1 MRRFISLGLT
11 ASLLSACASPP
22 PFEPTAPP
30 PATESPSP
38 VAPGT
43 FDATTLAGSTWIVE
57 DLGGIRVSQA
67 QQLKLQFVSAT
78 EVAGYGGCNSFT
90 GRASISGAQLKLGPI
105 AATQKACAPQAMA
118 EESMYFGR
126 LNKVTAARVENG
138 RLILSDDSDK
148 ALVRLARG
156 E

>member
-1 MRRFISLGLT
+1 MRLFISLALA
-11 ASLLSACASPP
+11 ASLLSACSSPP
-22 PFEPTAPP
+22 PFEPAAQP
-30 PATESPSP
+30 PAADAPAP
-38 VAPGT
+38 VAPGA

-57 DLGGIRVSQA
+57 DMGGIRVSQSM
-67 QQLKLQFVSAT
+67 QLKLQFVSAT

-105 AATQKACAPQAMA
+105 AATQKACAPQTMA

-126 LNKVTAARVENG
+126 LNKVTSTRMENG
-138 RLILSDDSDK
+138 KLILSDGDGRP
-148 ALVRLARG
+148 LVRLARG